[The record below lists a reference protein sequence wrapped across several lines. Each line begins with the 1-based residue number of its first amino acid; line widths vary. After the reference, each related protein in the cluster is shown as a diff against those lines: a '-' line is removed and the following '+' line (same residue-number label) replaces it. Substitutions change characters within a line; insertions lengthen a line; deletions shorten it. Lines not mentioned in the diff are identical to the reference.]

1 MVGNEL
7 LHNES
12 IRGMVCEACDA
23 CHAEMGILS
32 SEPDRQMVMFYPECL
47 IIIIIKK
54 TKIISFT
61 KMTLL
66 SL

>member
-12 IRGMVCEACDA
+12 IRGMVCEVCDV

-32 SEPDRQMVMFYPECL
+32 SETDIQIVMF
-47 IIIIIKK
+47 
-54 TKIISFT
+54 
-61 KMTLL
+61 
-66 SL
+66 